1 MNGEAAGEPGVTA
14 SGAKASRERERPE
27 EAATAQL
34 VEDVYHALMNLGHNP
49 LEARNRLDSLLTS
62 GKPFRN
68 VQDAIT
74 LIYSHK
80 V

>member
-1 MNGEAAGEPGVTA
+1 MV
-14 SGAKASRERERPE
+14 K
-27 EAATAQL
+27 L
-34 VEDVYHALMNLGHNP
+34 IDDVYQALMSLGHNP

>member
-1 MNGEAAGEPGVTA
+1 M
-14 SGAKASRERERPE
+14 S
-27 EAATAQL
+27 
-34 VEDVYHALMNLGHNP
+34 LGHNP

-62 GKPFRN
+62 GKSFRN

>member
-1 MNGEAAGEPGVTA
+1 M
-14 SGAKASRERERPE
+14 S
-27 EAATAQL
+27 
-34 VEDVYHALMNLGHNP
+34 LGHNP
-49 LEARNRLDSLLTS
+49 LEARTEARQPAHS

-80 V
+80 G